1 MALFSRNLSKSE
13 LSHLATEKEAN
24 SIIEAIRRRRYYITG
39 KHFTL
44 ITYQKSVSYMF
55 DKKRSC
61 KIKNDK
67 SQRWGNE
74 LGRLN
79 FNTQYRPLET
89 KIFQQTL
96 FFLAIFIA
104 LQ

>member
-44 ITYQKSVSYMF
+44 ITYQNRSVICST
-55 DKKRSC
+55 
-61 KIKNDK
+61 KNVLVK
-67 SQRWGNE
+67 
-74 LGRLN
+74 LK
-79 FNTQYRPLET
+79 TT
-89 KIFQQTL
+89 KVRDG
-96 FFLAIFIA
+96 AMN
-104 LQ
+104 